1 MLFVFVCFLDS
12 YCRPCSMLDKL
23 KHDLF
28 LAAIG
33 IESYNKATRWHTY
46 WCSTPPRS
54 VISCLLTQKICFPF
68 WRGFPCDQYIY
79 TMNWTVTKNQAQH
92 STQHIYFFS
101 YPSVAL
107 LHQFSW
113 IHHRR
118 YCQANLLSKWSE
130 LISESEPAAPIS
142 LVGESECR
150 RREGFDADRRDLS
163 SQSRGY
169 LVTWYILEMG

>member
-12 YCRPCSMLDKL
+12 YCCPCSTMDKL

-68 WRGFPCDQYIY
+68 WRGFPCDQCIY
-79 TMNWTVTKNQAQH
+79 NELNRHQEASPTFNPTC
-92 STQHIYFFS
+92 
-101 YPSVAL
+101 L
-107 LHQFSW
+107 LFPTPQLLKTSRVFLDTSSACN
-113 IHHRR
+113 
-118 YCQANLLSKWSE
+118 CQANLLSKWSE

-150 RREGFDADRRDLS
+150 RLGRDLS

-169 LVTWYILEMG
+169 LGTWYILEMG

>member
-1 MLFVFVCFLDS
+1 MAYLLVLNTTPAQLFHVYELRRFAS
-12 YCRPCSMLDKL
+12 
-23 KHDLF
+23 LF
-28 LAAIG
+28 GEASLAI
-33 IESYNKATRWHTY
+33 K
-46 WCSTPPRS
+46 
-54 VISCLLTQKICFPF
+54 
-68 WRGFPCDQYIY
+68 YIY
-79 TMNWTVTKNQAQH
+79 IYVYIYNELKPSPRIKLNIQPNI
-92 STQHIYFFS
+92 STFS

-150 RREGFDADRRDLS
+150 RRKGFDADSRDLS